1 MPLTPELARKLGRLF
16 VGGAAAW
23 DAYKEGP
30 DPGGALNKIVRDN
43 EPFVRKIVE
52 SMFARG
58 LLSPMSA
65 SIELSVDD
73 LMQAGRI
80 AYCRALSKFD
90 PTKGALP
97 PYAKKWVVNEVARTA
112 ANSSTIH
119 KPANVGIKAS
129 ILRKAESIETQY
141 GRPATPEEMG
151 VTSFQYDQWK
161 REATVVPLDIS
172 LGGGPSEGHSKGPLD
187 WVAIDAP
194 GPEDLAT
201 YRELDALVDGL
212 PEPCRSVIEC
222 LYWEELSLDQTAST
236 LNLSVERVKGMRT
249 IALGHLRAFM
259 DQDPGPLT

>member
-16 VGGAAAW
+16 NGGAAAW

-30 DPGGALNKIVRDN
+30 DPDGALNAIVTAN
-43 EPFVRKIVE
+43 EPFIRKIVE
-52 SMFARG
+52 AMFARG
-58 LLSPMSA
+58 LLSPLSS

-80 AYCRALSKFD
+80 AYCKALSKFD

-97 PYAKKWVVNEVARTA
+97 PYAKKWIVNEVARTA

-129 ILRKAESIETQY
+129 ILRKAEAIETQY

-151 VTSFQYDQWK
+151 VTQFQYDQWK
-161 REATVVPLDIS
+161 REATVVPLE
-172 LGGGPSEGHSKGPLD
+172 LQFGGGPSDCGGKGPLD

-201 YRELDALVDGL
+201 YRELDTLVDGL

-222 LYWEELSLDQTAST
+222 LYWEDMTLEQCAAHLGIST
-236 LNLSVERVKGMRT
+236 ERVKGMRT
-249 IALGHLRAFM
+249 VALGHLKAFFE
-259 DQDPGPLT
+259 QDT